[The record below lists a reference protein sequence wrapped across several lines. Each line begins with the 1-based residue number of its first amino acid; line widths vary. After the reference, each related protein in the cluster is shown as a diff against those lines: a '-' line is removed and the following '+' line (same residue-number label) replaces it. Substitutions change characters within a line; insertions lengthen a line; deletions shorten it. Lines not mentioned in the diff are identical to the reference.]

1 MGRSATDAIQS
12 LIEDQDGKA
21 SSPDTHV
28 RQLLQA
34 LAKRSPAA
42 INHFARQLSRW
53 SALPNG
59 AVLCVVPPLRPGAV
73 VSGIRQ
79 AALRLCELGEWL
91 DGTHCLTRTR
101 AFDERTGEHP
111 EASLMRQIATLAVR
125 DADLLED
132 RQLVLL
138 TDVSR
143 SGKALRAGE
152 MLLLCAGARAVLKC
166 CLLAEPA
173 ADANDSQAYEQGL
186 AMQEGP

>member
-1 MGRSATDAIQS
+1 MGRSETDAIQS
-12 LIEDQDGKA
+12 LLEDQDCKA

-28 RQLLQA
+28 RRLLQD

-53 SALPNG
+53 RALPNG

-111 EASLMRQIATLAVR
+111 EASLMRQLTTLAVR
-125 DADLLED
+125 DTELIQD
-132 RQLVLL
+132 RQVVLL
-138 TDVSR
+138 TDISR
-143 SGKALRAGE
+143 SGKTLRAGE
-152 MLLLCAGARAVLKC
+152 MLLLRAGAREVAKC
-166 CLLAEPA
+166 CLATELL
-173 ADANDSQAYEQGL
+173 ADAMSSWTRMHAQRVG
-186 AMQEGP
+186 EGQ